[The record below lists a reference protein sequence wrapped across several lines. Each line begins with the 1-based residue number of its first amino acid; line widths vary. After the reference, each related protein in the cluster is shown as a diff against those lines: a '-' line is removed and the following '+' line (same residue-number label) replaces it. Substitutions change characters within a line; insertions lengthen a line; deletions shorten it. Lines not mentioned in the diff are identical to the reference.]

1 MKEFASELESCAA
14 LMPRLADAAGKEA
27 LSHFRK
33 QAPVSNKAGIWF
45 DPVTEADRASERVMR
60 QMISQVFPRH
70 AILGEEF
77 GEHPGEGYD
86 AQNPAPLRWI
96 LDPIDGTRA
105 FVCGVP
111 SWMTLIGLECEG
123 EAVLGT
129 IDQPFTRERWIAS
142 AGQTRYFL
150 RGTEQPCSVST
161 LTDISKARITTTDPR
176 RTQGYFDSDQADAF
190 RRLSETSR
198 LARFSLDAYGYAL
211 LALGE
216 IDVVLES
223 GLARHDYS
231 ALRPVVEG
239 AGGIITN
246 WRGDP
251 VGTDDRG
258 EVLAAATPQLHAKVM
273 EIVAG

>member
-1 MKEFASELESCAA
+1 MKELASELKDCAA

-27 LSHFRK
+27 LSYFRNE
-33 QAPVSNKAGIWF
+33 APVSNKAGIWF
-45 DPVTEADRASERVMR
+45 DPVTEADRACERVMR
-60 QMISQVFPRH
+60 QMISHVFPRH

-77 GEHPGEGYD
+77 GAHPGEGHD
-86 AQNPAPLRWI
+86 AENPAPVRWI

-111 SWMTLIGLECEG
+111 SWMTLIGVECEG
-123 EAVLGT
+123 APMLGT
-129 IDQPFTRERWIAS
+129 LDQPFTRERWIAS
-142 AGQTRYFL
+142 DGKTRYFL
-150 RGTEQPCSVST
+150 RGTEQDCRVST

-190 RRLSETSR
+190 RRLADVSR

-223 GLARHDYS
+223 GLAPHDYS

-239 AGGIITN
+239 AGGVITN

-258 EVLAAATPQLHAKVM
+258 EVLAAATPKLQEAVM
-273 EIVAG
+273 NVVAA